1 MEFDGTFRKG
11 TTQLDNVEVSQ
22 CSQENTYNA
31 AIRFESTG
39 ENGDSYVKNTV
50 VHNSQAWA
58 LLLDSSKNIEIRDS
72 DFIGARAVGVN
83 LKSISNVVMD
93 GLFVADVI
101 KREWTGG
108 DKTLDKEACVAYC
121 SYWEPNRCFDNQ
133 LTNSIAAG
141 CAFAGFV
148 APGHDCDDNSSVI
161 FRDNVAHSGERVG
174 AHIYPNPALGSSGT
188 CYKGSHFSAYKNR
201 DGGLTTMYKT
211 QEMRMH
217 DMVFIDN

>member
-108 DKTLDKEACVAYC
+108 D
-121 SYWEPNRCFDNQ
+121 
-133 LTNSIAAG
+133 G
-141 CAFAGFV
+141 
-148 APGHDCDDNSSVI
+148 
-161 FRDNVAHSGERVG
+161 
-174 AHIYPNPALGSSGT
+174 
-188 CYKGSHFSAYKNR
+188 
-201 DGGLTTMYKT
+201 
-211 QEMRMH
+211 
-217 DMVFIDN
+217 